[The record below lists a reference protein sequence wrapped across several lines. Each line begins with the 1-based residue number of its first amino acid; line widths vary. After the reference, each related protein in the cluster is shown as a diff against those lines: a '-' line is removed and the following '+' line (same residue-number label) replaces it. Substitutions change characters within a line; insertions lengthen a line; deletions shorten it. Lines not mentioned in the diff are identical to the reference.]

1 MIYFKAVRLK
11 IQNFSSSAGLLLKKT
26 QYPPRPKINEAE
38 ITEVFLKGG
47 GKGGQKINKTNSK
60 VQLKHIPTGIVV
72 ESQFSRS
79 REDNRK
85 RARNI
90 LALKLDEIYNKE
102 NSRAAILAK
111 IAIKK
116 ARKKKQL
123 GRKHQRERMD
133 ELKQSKIDPQLI
145 TDTAETRSS
154 TPKE

>member
-1 MIYFKAVRLK
+1 M
-11 IQNFSSSAGLLLKKT
+11 KKT
-26 QYPPRPKINEAE
+26 QYPPRPKLIETE

-60 VQLKHIPTGIVV
+60 VQLKHLPTGIVV

-90 LALKLDEIYNKE
+90 LALKLDEMNNKE
-102 NSRAAILAK
+102 NSRAAIVAK
-111 IAIKK
+111 IAIQK

-123 GRKHQRERMD
+123 GRKHQRERM
-133 ELKQSKIDPQLI
+133 EKLKQSEADSLSVSDK
-145 TDTAETRSS
+145 AEHKLDR
-154 TPKE
+154 PGQ